1 MSLVKKL
8 QIIKKK
14 ILLDLSEL
22 EEFFSIIE
30 SKASNLDNHE
40 KELEDLNKKVE
51 EKRTE
56 LESFRRVSFISN
68 MSKQLK
74 EKDNYIEVLEKRIV
88 SLSSRKI
95 GAYSPKSTTSLDQ
108 QSPVKCN
115 TLNNIDKIKIN
126 LNGGSGLDS
135 VDVEEIDV
143 LDGSVSGGSGDYCDS
158 TDEDD
163 IEVIKKRYKGVYYYV
178 SEEDK
183 QVFKI
188 EDDLSI
194 GEKVGILNKKG
205 KIRLNKSF

>member
-108 QSPVKCN
+108 QSPVSH
-115 TLNNIDKIKIN
+115 LGRRFHIQ
-126 LNGGSGLDS
+126 S
-135 VDVEEIDV
+135 
-143 LDGSVSGGSGDYCDS
+143 
-158 TDEDD
+158 
-163 IEVIKKRYKGVYYYV
+163 
-178 SEEDK
+178 
-183 QVFKI
+183 
-188 EDDLSI
+188 
-194 GEKVGILNKKG
+194 
-205 KIRLNKSF
+205 

>member
-143 LDGSVSGGSGDYCDS
+143 LDGSV
-158 TDEDD
+158 
-163 IEVIKKRYKGVYYYV
+163 
-178 SEEDK
+178 
-183 QVFKI
+183 
-188 EDDLSI
+188 
-194 GEKVGILNKKG
+194 
-205 KIRLNKSF
+205 